1 MRRIARPI
9 ATAAA
14 AALLASACSGGT
26 AEPAADT
33 QPRPDTAPAT
43 TALAATDTAAPE
55 TAATT
60 APATTTTTTTAPAAE
75 SPTVTMTDGPLGT
88 VNGRDEHGQ
97 GGVLRAAWNV
107 SPADATCTY
116 SLNDTNGNDAV
127 HQAVVENLAAGDTE
141 RSIEVLYAVTA
152 GGLPLTLT
160 IFCRTDDGAATV
172 IGETVTIVDP
182 GDQAGETDDGSA
194 SAEQADQPGDEPD
207 ESDGT
212 EDDET
217 ETTEP
222 DAAEPVK
229 NYKNRSPNSV
239 FPANDRYYFD
249 HDEIAALFPECAPFP
264 TSPEVREW
272 LDEMYAHWDAA
283 YAGWDTESVVL
294 GGNRI
299 AAGWWTTQQIRMR
312 HPYSALTGESVRR
325 DASYDSDNDYLYL
338 YSDSETSDLTGSPY
352 VQVPQKV
359 SDDSYSF
366 EDLYRRLELSGFHS
380 VYGDPANALAHALL
394 MPDTGIAND
403 GPNPE
408 GTNVGFMMAG
418 WMIYRL
424 SEMPTTREPTAWAMR
439 TLLEARDHQCIV
451 PKMRAICKSG
461 EQPESAHLR
470 HPAQGGSRL
479 GAALW
484 SIVCPEI
491 TPERN

>member
-1 MRRIARPI
+1 MTRIARLTA
-9 ATAAA
+9 ATAAV
-14 AALLASACSGGT
+14 ALLASACSGGIVE
-26 AEPAADT
+26 APVAT
-33 QPRPDTAPAT
+33 QPADEASTPSSSSAGTTTAT
-43 TALAATDTAAPE
+43 TESTAAETAAPE
-55 TAATT
+55 PAAVES
-60 APATTTTTTTAPAAE
+60 TTTTEPAAE
-75 SPTVTMTDGPLGT
+75 PGPTVTITDGPLGVT
-88 VNGRDEHGQ
+88 SGRDEHGE
-97 GGVLRAAWNV
+97 GGVMRAAWNV
-107 SPADATCTY
+107 TPAEATCDY
-116 SLNDTNGNDAV
+116 SLNDTNGNSAL
-127 HQAVVENLAAGDTE
+127 HQAVAANLTSGGSE
-141 RSIEVLYAVTA
+141 RSLEVLYAVTVD
-152 GGLPLTLT
+152 GLPLTLT
-160 IFCRTDDGAATV
+160 ISCRTDDGAATV
-172 IGETVTIVDP
+172 IGETVAIVDP
-182 GDQAGETDDGSA
+182 DGQAGETDEG
-194 SAEQADQPGDEPD
+194 
-207 ESDGT
+207 DGT

-217 ETTEP
+217 EATEP
-222 DAAEPVK
+222 EAEPVK
-229 NYKNRSPNSV
+229 NYEHRSPNSV
-239 FPANDRYYFD
+239 FPANDTYYFD

-272 LDEMYAHWDAA
+272 LDDMYAHWDAA

-294 GGNRI
+294 GGHKI
-299 AAGWWTTQQIRMR
+299 AAGWWTTEQIRMR

-338 YSDSETSDLTGSPY
+338 YSDSETSDLTSSPY

-380 VYGDPANALAHALL
+380 VYGDPANARAHALL

-408 GTNVGFMMAG
+408 GTDVGLMMAG
-418 WMIYRL
+418 WMVYRL

-439 TLLEARDHQCIV
+439 TLLEARSHRCIA
-451 PKMRAICKSG
+451 PKMRAICESG

-491 TPERN
+491 DPERN